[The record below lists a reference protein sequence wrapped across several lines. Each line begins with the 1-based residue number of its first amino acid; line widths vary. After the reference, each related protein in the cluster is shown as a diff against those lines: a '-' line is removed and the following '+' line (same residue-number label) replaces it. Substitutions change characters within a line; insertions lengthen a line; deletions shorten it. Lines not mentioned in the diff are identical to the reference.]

1 MCSSRH
7 LNSTFLLCLLL
18 FPAACGRREEAPAPV
33 ELEPSGIEIRVRL
46 FSAPRV
52 LFRMKGAVLV
62 RSVGDGRV
70 LYSGEQGTVE
80 AVCEGPLVRIAGRV
94 FDEAVRIERLV
105 AGPQAND
112 TVVSVDPPA
121 GQAAAGDVPAL
132 LHRRGADFSLS
143 PERGGGN
150 ARSYRGAL
158 ELRAVEGTLEAVN
171 AVDLEYYLLGVVGA
185 EMPAYFDG
193 EALAAQAVA
202 SRTFALY
209 SLRRA
214 LERGRSP
221 VFRASTGFQVYKG
234 VAAETRSVRK
244 AVAKTRG
251 QTLHWQGG
259 LFSSYFHSTCGGRT
273 ANVGDAIGDA
283 ALQPLSGV
291 ACGGCEGSQFSSWRS
306 ALRAEDLESL
316 ARAYLARTQPALKMG
331 RLEDLEVSERA
342 ADGRVLYLRLVH
354 SLGSFEWWA
363 YSFRMAVEARVP
375 GTVLSTSFS
384 LARAEEGEWQLEGAG
399 WGHGV
404 GLCQVG
410 ARGLV
415 KKGFDYRQI
424 LLHYY
429 QGSEL
434 AVAY

>member
-1 MCSSRH
+1 MCSS
-7 LNSTFLLCLLL
+7 SYPYSAILLCLLL
-18 FPAACGRREEAPAPV
+18 SPAACRHREEEPAL
-33 ELEPSGIEIRVRL
+33 ELEPAGLEMRVRL

-52 LFRMKGAVLV
+52 FFRMEGAVLV
-62 RSVGDGRV
+62 KSIEDGRV
-70 LYSGEQGTVE
+70 LFSGEQGTVE
-80 AVCEGPLVRIAGRV
+80 AGCEGPLVKIAGRV
-94 FDEAVRIERLV
+94 FDEAVRIERLLP
-105 AGPQAND
+105 GPQEKAS
-112 TVVSVDPPA
+112 VVSADPPA
-121 GQAAAGDVPAL
+121 AQAGEVRVPAL
-132 LHRRGADFSLS
+132 LHRRGADFTLS
-143 PERGGGN
+143 PEGGGGN

-158 ELRAVEGTLEAVN
+158 ELRVADGALEAVN

-214 LERGRSP
+214 LQAGRSP
-221 VFRASTGFQVYKG
+221 VFRANTGFQVYKG

-251 QTLHWQGG
+251 QALHWQGA

-283 ALQPLSGV
+283 PLQALSGV
-291 ACGGCEGSQFSSWRS
+291 ACGGCDGSQFSSWRS
-306 ALRAEDLESL
+306 VLGAGELESL
-316 ARAYLARTQPALKMG
+316 ARSYLARTQPGLRMG
-331 RLEDLEVSERA
+331 RLESIEVSERA

-363 YSFRMAVEARVP
+363 YSFRMAVESRVP
-375 GTVLSTSFS
+375 GTVLSTSFT
-384 LARAEEGEWQLEGAG
+384 LGREEAGEWILEGAG

-415 KKGFDYRQI
+415 KQGLDYRQI
-424 LLHYY
+424 LQHYY

-434 AVAY
+434 AEAY

>member
-1 MCSSRH
+1 M
-7 LNSTFLLCLLL
+7 
-18 FPAACGRREEAPAPV
+18 E
-33 ELEPSGIEIRVRL
+33 
-46 FSAPRV
+46 
-52 LFRMKGAVLV
+52 GAVEV
-62 RSVGDGRV
+62 KSIGDGRV
-70 LYSGEQGTVE
+70 LYAGEQGTLE

-94 FDEAVRIERLV
+94 FDEAVRIERQV
-105 AGPQAND
+105 AGPQGKGR
-112 TVVSVDPPA
+112 VVSADPPA
-121 GQAAAGDVPAL
+121 RRPGDGAL
-132 LHRRGADFSLS
+132 PVLHHRKGADFTLS
-143 PERGGGN
+143 PEGGGAN

-158 ELRAVEGTLEAVN
+158 ELRAVGGTLEAVN
-171 AVDLEYYLLGVVGA
+171 AVDLEHYLLGVVGA
-185 EMPAYFDG
+185 EMPAYFAG

-214 LERGRSP
+214 LEAGRSP
-221 VFRASTGFQVYKG
+221 VFRANTGFQVYKG

-251 QTLHWQGG
+251 QVLHWQGA

-273 ANVGDAIGDA
+273 ASVSDAIGDA

-291 ACGGCEGSQFSSWRS
+291 ACGGCDGSQFSSWRS
-306 ALRAEDLESL
+306 VLRAEELDSL
-316 ARAYLARTQPALKMG
+316 ALAYLARTQPGLRMG
-331 RLEDLEVSERA
+331 RLEELEVSERA

-363 YSFRMAVEARVP
+363 YSFRMAVEARLS

-384 LARAEEGEWQLEGAG
+384 LRRQGVGEWLLEGSG

-415 KKGFDYRQI
+415 KQGLDYRQV

-429 QGSEL
+429 SGSEL
-434 AVAY
+434 AEAY

>member
-1 MCSSRH
+1 MCSTRYLHSA
-7 LNSTFLLCLLL
+7 LLFCLLL
-18 FPAACGRREEAPAPV
+18 FPAGCGRRQEPLPV
-33 ELEPSGIEIRVRL
+33 EIEPAGIEVRIRI

-52 LFRMKGAVLV
+52 LFRMDGAVQV
-62 RSVGDGRV
+62 KSIEDGRV

-80 AVCEGPLVRIAGRV
+80 AGCEGPLVRIAGRV

-105 AGPQAND
+105 AGPQAQD
-112 TVVSVDPPA
+112 TVVSADPPA
-121 GQAAAGDVPAL
+121 GQPGAGDVPVL
-132 LHRRGADFSLS
+132 LHRRGADFTLS
-143 PERGGGN
+143 AERGGGN

-158 ELRAVEGTLEAVN
+158 ELKVVQGTLEAVN
-171 AVDLEYYLLGVVGA
+171 AVDLEHYLLGVVGA

-214 LERGRSP
+214 LEAGRSP
-221 VFRASTGFQVYKG
+221 VFRANTGFQVYKG
-234 VAAETRSVRK
+234 VAAETRSIRK

-251 QTLHWQGG
+251 QALHWRGG

-273 ANVGDAIGDA
+273 ANVSDAIGDA

-291 ACGGCEGSQFSSWRS
+291 VCGGCDNSQFSSWRS
-306 ALRAEDLESL
+306 VLRAEELESL
-316 ARAYLARTQPALKMG
+316 ARAYLARTQPGLRMG
-331 RLEDLEVSERA
+331 RLEGIEVSERA

-384 LARAEEGEWQLEGAG
+384 LVRQEAGEWVLAGAG

-415 KKGFDYRQI
+415 KQGLDYRQI

-429 QGSEL
+429 SGSEL
-434 AVAY
+434 AEAY

>member
-1 MCSSRH
+1 MCPSRYPY
-7 LNSTFLLCLLL
+7 SAILLCLLL
-18 FPAACGRREEAPAPV
+18 FPAGCRHREETPPV
-33 ELEPSGIEIRVRL
+33 ELEPAGIEVRVRL

-52 LFRMKGAVLV
+52 FFRMEGAVEV
-62 RSVGDGRV
+62 KSIGDGRV
-70 LYSGEQGTVE
+70 LYSAEQGTVE
-80 AVCEGPLVRIAGRV
+80 IGCEGPLVRIAGRV

-105 AGPQAND
+105 AGPQGKD
-112 TVVSVDPPA
+112 TVVSADPPA
-121 GQAAAGDVPAL
+121 RRPGDDAVPVL
-132 LHRRGADFSLS
+132 LHRKGADFTLS

-158 ELRAVEGTLEAVN
+158 ELRVVEGALEAVN
-171 AVDLEYYLLGVVGA
+171 AVDLEHYLLGVVGA

-214 LERGRSP
+214 LEAGRSP
-221 VFRASTGFQVYKG
+221 VFRANTGFQVYKG

-273 ANVGDAIGDA
+273 ANVSDAIGDG

-291 ACGGCEGSQFSSWRS
+291 VCGGCDGSQFSSWRS
-306 ALRAEDLESL
+306 ALRAEELESL
-316 ARAYLARTQPALKMG
+316 ARAYLARTQPGLRMG
-331 RLEDLEVSERA
+331 RLEELEVSERA

-384 LARAEEGEWQLEGAG
+384 LVRQETGEWLLEGSG

-415 KKGFDYRQI
+415 KQGLDYRQV

-429 QGSEL
+429 SGSEL
-434 AVAY
+434 AEAY

>member
-1 MCSSRH
+1 MCPSPYPYSAI
-7 LNSTFLLCLLL
+7 LLCLLL
-18 FPAACGRREEAPAPV
+18 FSAACRHREEEPTL
-33 ELEPSGIEIRVRL
+33 ELEPAGLEMRVRL

-52 LFRMKGAVLV
+52 FFRMEGAVLV
-62 RSVGDGRV
+62 KSIGDGRV
-70 LYSGEQGTVE
+70 LFSGEQGTLE
-80 AVCEGPLVRIAGRV
+80 AGCEGPLLRIAGRV
-94 FDEAVRIERLV
+94 FDQAVRIERLA
-105 AGPQAND
+105 AGPQEKAR
-112 TVVSVDPPA
+112 VVSADPPA
-121 GQAAAGDVPAL
+121 APAGEGGVPTL
-132 LHRRGADFSLS
+132 VHRRGADFSLS

-158 ELRAVEGTLEAVN
+158 ELRVVDGALEAVN

-185 EMPAYFDG
+185 EMPAYFAG

-214 LERGRSP
+214 LQSGRSP
-221 VFRASTGFQVYKG
+221 VFRANTGFQVYKG
-234 VAAETRSVRK
+234 VAAETRSIRK

-251 QTLHWQGG
+251 QVLHWQGA

-273 ANVGDAIGDA
+273 ANVSDAIGDA
-283 ALQPLSGV
+283 ALQALSGV
-291 ACGGCEGSQFSSWRS
+291 ACGGCDGSQFSSWRS
-306 ALRAEDLESL
+306 VLRAEELESL
-316 ARAYLARTQPALKMG
+316 ARAYLARTQPGLRMG
-331 RLEDLEVSERA
+331 RLENIEVSERA

-375 GTVLSTSFS
+375 GTVLSTSFT
-384 LARAEEGEWQLEGAG
+384 LASEDGGAWTLEGAG

-415 KKGFDYRQI
+415 KQGLDYRQI
-424 LLHYY
+424 LQHYY

-434 AVAY
+434 AEAY